1 MKEADRA
8 MLEDADYDEDN
19 RLHNT
24 VRFVV
29 FSLEGERY
37 GLTVSRIREVLRVGE
52 IRDVP
57 GSAAEV
63 LGVIN
68 VRGII
73 ITVLSARRLFQLP
86 DKPHQDQARII
97 VVELDE
103 SHAIGLLVDQVQE
116 VQDIPEHLFE
126 PLSNYNNSRGA
137 KGISSIAHYRDQV
150 IIQVDLES
158 LFE

>member
-1 MKEADRA
+1 MKDVNIS
-8 MLEDADYDEDN
+8 DQKDNDYDDE
-19 RLHNT
+19 RLHKT
-24 VRFVV
+24 IRFVV
-29 FSLEGERY
+29 FSLEDERY
-37 GLTVSRIREVLRVGE
+37 GLSVNRIREVLRVGQ
-52 IRDVP
+52 IRQVP
-57 GSAAEV
+57 GSSAEV

-73 ITVLSARRLFQLP
+73 ITVVSARRLFRLP
-86 DKPHQDQARII
+86 DKPLSDQARII
-97 VVELDE
+97 VVELDDE
-103 SHAIGLLVDQVQE
+103 HAIGLLVDQVQE

-126 PLSNYNNSRGA
+126 SLSNYNNSRGA

>member
-1 MKEADRA
+1 MKNLA
-8 MLEDADYDEDN
+8 MIEKHQDDVDDD
-19 RLHNT
+19 RLHKT

-29 FSLEGERY
+29 FNLEGENY
-37 GLTVSRIREVLRVGE
+37 GLSVNRIREVLRVGV
-52 IRDVP
+52 IRKVP
-57 GSAAEV
+57 GSSTDV

-73 ITVLSARRLFQLP
+73 ITVVSARRLFRLP
-86 DKPHQDQARII
+86 DKALSDHARII

-103 SHAIGLLVDQVQE
+103 ERAVGLLVDQVQE

-126 PLSNYNNSRGA
+126 SLSNHQNRGSRG
-137 KGISSIAHYRDQV
+137 ISGIAHFRDQV

-158 LFE
+158 LFES

>member
-1 MKEADRA
+1 MKNLA
-8 MLEDADYDEDN
+8 MIEKNQDDADDD
-19 RLHNT
+19 RLHKT

-29 FSLEGERY
+29 FNLEGENY
-37 GLTVSRIREVLRVGE
+37 GLSVNRIREVLRVGV
-52 IRDVP
+52 IRKVP
-57 GSAAEV
+57 GSSTDV

-73 ITVLSARRLFQLP
+73 ITVVSARRLFRLP
-86 DKPHQDQARII
+86 EKALSDQARII

-103 SHAIGLLVDQVQE
+103 ERAVGLLVDQVQE

-126 PLSNYNNSRGA
+126 SLSNHQNRGSRG
-137 KGISSIAHYRDQV
+137 ISGIAHFRNQV

-158 LFE
+158 LFES

>member
-1 MKEADRA
+1 MNNVAIDTQAQDDSDDDRI
-8 MLEDADYDEDN
+8 
-19 RLHNT
+19 HKT

-29 FSLEGERY
+29 FNLEGENY
-37 GLTVSRIREVLRVGE
+37 GLSVKRIREVLRVGV
-52 IRDVP
+52 IRKVP
-57 GSAAEV
+57 GSSSDV

-73 ITVLSARRLFQLP
+73 ITVVSARRLFRLP
-86 DKPHQDQARII
+86 DKDITDQARII

-103 SHAIGLLVDQVQE
+103 DRAVGLLVDQVQE

-126 PLSNYNNSRGA
+126 MLSNHQNRGSRG
-137 KGISSIAHYRDQV
+137 ISGIAHFREQV

-158 LFE
+158 LFDL

>member
-1 MKEADRA
+1 MSDVNISEIK
-8 MLEDADYDEDN
+8 DADYDDD
-19 RLHNT
+19 RIHKT
-24 VRFVV
+24 IRFVV

-37 GLTVSRIREVLRVGE
+37 GLSVNRIREVLRVGT

-57 GSAAEV
+57 GSSSEV

-73 ITVLSARRLFQLP
+73 ITVVSARRLFQLP
-86 DKPHQDQARII
+86 DKPLTDQARII
-97 VVELDE
+97 VVELDDE
-103 SHAIGLLVDQVQE
+103 HAIGLLVDQVQE

-126 PLSNYNNSRGA
+126 SLSNYNNSRGA
-137 KGISSIAHYRDQV
+137 RGISSIAHYRDQV

>member
-1 MKEADRA
+1 VKDVNIS
-8 MLEDADYDEDN
+8 DQKDNDYDDE
-19 RLHNT
+19 RLHKT
-24 VRFVV
+24 IRFVV
-29 FSLEGERY
+29 FSLEDERY
-37 GLTVSRIREVLRVGE
+37 GLSVNRIREVLRVGQ
-52 IRDVP
+52 IRQVP
-57 GSAAEV
+57 GSSAEV

-73 ITVLSARRLFQLP
+73 ITVVSARRLFRLP
-86 DKPHQDQARII
+86 DKPLSDQARII
-97 VVELDE
+97 VVELDDE
-103 SHAIGLLVDQVQE
+103 HAIGLLVDQVQE

-126 PLSNYNNSRGA
+126 SLSNYNNSRGA